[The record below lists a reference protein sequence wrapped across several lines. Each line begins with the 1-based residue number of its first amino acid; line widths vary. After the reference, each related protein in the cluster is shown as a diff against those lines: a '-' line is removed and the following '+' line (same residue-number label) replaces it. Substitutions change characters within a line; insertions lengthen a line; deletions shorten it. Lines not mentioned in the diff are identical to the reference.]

1 MFWRSVPVTDLWL
14 GWRWDVFFLYYKHH
28 LCVLI
33 LSENKITQNVNV
45 SIWIRVALCS
55 MICYASNYLVLDI
68 SVASVVVR
76 SLNKCPQNWLST
88 RKISFHDTFMI
99 FIIITINNVMIIITL
114 CPEATSSCNRC
125 FFNVRCPCQPN
136 HRSGTSGTRLPHHH
150 QATWHVPGPG
160 DTRLGTRRMCGA
172 GGDWTG
178 LGSTLFC
185 CVPSW
190 FICCWPAPGCGWHS
204 ASAALAS
211 AGRTNIKHMAG
222 PSLHPFITRLAN
234 MLDHWTRVHQP
245 RYLDVTVA
253 SPCLFIF
260 IQLAW
265 THNTALPP
273 PPPPA
278 RRTKS
283 WLKCLN

>member
-1 MFWRSVPVTDLWL
+1 MLLWA
-14 GWRWDVFFLYYKHH
+14 
-28 LCVLI
+28 
-33 LSENKITQNVNV
+33 Q
-45 SIWIRVALCS
+45 
-55 MICYASNYLVLDI
+55 CYASNYLVLDI

-76 SLNKCPQNWLST
+76 SLNKCPKNWLST
-88 RKISFHDTFMI
+88 GKISFHDTFMI

-125 FFNVRCPCQPN
+125 FFNVRCPCQPP
-136 HRSGTSGTRLPHHH
+136 HRH
-150 QATWHVPGPG
+150 QWDTAPSPSPGHVARACAWRHVSG
-160 DTRLGTRRMCGA
+160 DTSHVR
-172 GGDWTG
+172 GGGWLDWTG

-185 CVPSW
+185 CVRSW
-190 FICCWPAPGCGWHS
+190 FICCWPAWCGWHS
-204 ASAALAS
+204 ASAASAA

-222 PSLHPFITRLAN
+222 PSLPPFITRLAN
-234 MLDHWTRVHQP
+234 TLDQWTSVHQP

-265 THNTALPP
+265 THNTAPWP